1 MHQPLHNDP
10 RKAAFGPKQAID
22 TLRGTLS
29 DIALAS
35 PPGAHQRNEATTA
48 AVQALQELWDNAAMR
63 SGLDEHTV
71 SSLALVGVGSLGRG
85 DMGSRSDLDLLLV
98 YEGRTHV
105 AEAAKEMAAKIW
117 YPIWDA
123 GLDLDHSVRS
133 LAQCRSVASTD
144 LPAAVGMLSIRPVAG
159 DASLAFKASSSVL
172 TDWRAAARRRLPEL
186 ISSAQDRAKRHGELA
201 HQSEPDLKE
210 CRGGL
215 RDAVLLDALAA
226 SWITDRPH
234 GQVDLATTELLNARD
249 AVHRVTGRH
258 SNRLLL
264 QDLDEVAQ
272 VCGWDNSDD
281 YLAHLAEASR
291 SISYSLDTTIRRAR
305 TALAA
310 PQARARTL
318 VIRGKRSAPRL
329 RAIAEGI
336 VEHDNELVLS
346 ADSKTRNDPILPL
359 RIAATSVRTGIP
371 ISPSTL
377 PTLQKCPAL
386 PTPWPHAAR
395 AAFLHL
401 IGSGPAQIPVWEAL
415 DLAGIVSAWI
425 PEWQS
430 VRNRA
435 QRSAVH
441 KHTVDRHLI
450 EVVSRVREWRKE
462 VSDPTVMYLAALFH
476 DIGKQEGAGDH
487 SEFGA
492 GRIPDILAPMGFSPE
507 VQHDVAVLVRHHL
520 LLSDL
525 AVRSD
530 PESEE
535 AVIELVDALEGRKDL
550 LIALRAITEADN
562 SSLATS
568 KWTAWRASLVDDLYL
583 RARSKMRMTADPIAR
598 GVNH

>member
-10 RKAAFGPKQAID
+10 RGMGFGPKLAISS
-22 TLRGTLS
+22 LRES
-29 DIALAS
+29 LAGVAHSS
-35 PPGAHQRNEATTA
+35 PPGAHQRNETTTA
-48 AVQALQELWDNAAMR
+48 AVQALQELWDDAAVR
-63 SGLDEHTV
+63 SGLDEQAI

-85 DMGSRSDLDLLLV
+85 DMGSMSDLDLLLV
-98 YEGRTHV
+98 YEGRTHAV
-105 AEAAKEMAAKIW
+105 DAAKEMAQKLW

-133 LAQCRSVASTD
+133 LSQCRSVASTD
-144 LPAAVGMLSIRPVAG
+144 LPAAVGMLSIRPIAG
-159 DASLAFKASSSVL
+159 DSSLAFKASSSVL

-186 ISSAQDRAKRHGELA
+186 INSAHERAKRHGELA

-305 TALAA
+305 TALAV
-310 PQARARTL
+310 PQGRARTL

-329 RAIAEGI
+329 RTIAEGI

-346 ADSKTRNDPILPL
+346 ADSRTRNDPVLPL

-371 ISPSTL
+371 ISPSAL
-377 PTLQKCPAL
+377 PTLVKCPAL
-386 PTPWPHAAR
+386 PTPWPASAR

-401 IGSGPAQIPVWEAL
+401 VGSGTAQIPVWEAL
-415 DLAGIVSAWI
+415 DLAGIVSTWI
-425 PEWQS
+425 PQWQN

-450 EVVSRVREWRKE
+450 EVVSRVKAWRKE
-462 VSDPTVMYLAALFH
+462 VSDPTVLYLAALLH
-476 DIGKQEGAGDH
+476 DIGKQSGAANH
-487 SEFGA
+487 SEYGA
-492 GRIPDILAPMGFSPE
+492 QLIPDILAPMGFSPE
-507 VQHDVAVLVRHHL
+507 IQHDVAVLVRHHL
-520 LLSDL
+520 LLSEL
-525 AVRSD
+525 AVSSD
-530 PESEE
+530 PDSDE
-535 AVIELVDALEGRKDL
+535 AVVALVTALEGKKDL

-568 KWTAWRASLVDDLYL
+568 KWTSWRASLVDDLYL
-583 RARSKMRMTADPIAR
+583 RARGKMRNNGEPIMR
-598 GVNH
+598 GTNH